1 MATHLFPK
9 CRVKT
14 LSAEHQR
21 DFWWANEAHKNQGP
35 THLQKAQKKYYV
47 LFHVVVLAMLD
58 CQK

>member
-35 THLQKAQKKYYV
+35 THLQKAQKSTTGGP
-47 LFHVVVLAMLD
+47 ANSRAS
-58 CQK
+58 

>member
-35 THLQKAQKKYYV
+35 THLQKAQKKV
-47 LFHVVVLAMLD
+47 LRTISCGGVSNA
-58 CQK
+58 